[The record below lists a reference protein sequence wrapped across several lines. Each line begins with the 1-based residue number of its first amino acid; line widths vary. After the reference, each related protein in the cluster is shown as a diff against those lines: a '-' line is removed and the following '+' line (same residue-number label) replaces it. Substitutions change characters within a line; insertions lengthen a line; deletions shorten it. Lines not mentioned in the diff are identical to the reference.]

1 MTTYFFSPNMLIRTM
16 EIISYTVG
24 GTEIASEH
32 LY

>member
-24 GTEIASEH
+24 GTETVGENV
-32 LY
+32 Y